1 MNLTSLTL
9 IIALSLTASVM
20 AGPAEDK
27 KIVETA
33 TALAIMGDVR
43 GQALLG
49 AAYYAGKGGLKRDYV
64 KALEWLRKAAAQ
76 GHPHAPV
83 QIGNMYND
91 GKGVPQDY
99 AQAVGWYRKA
109 AEQGDADGQG
119 LLGMAFA
126 LGEGVP
132 KDYVEAHKWASLA
145 ASQGYA
151 PAKQLRDLMARWMT
165 PAQIAEA
172 QRLAREWKPKK

>member
-1 MNLTSLTL
+1 MNLKSLTL
-9 IIALSLTASVM
+9 IIALSLTAPAM

-49 AAYYAGKGGLKRDYV
+49 AAYYTGKGGLTRNYA

-76 GHPHAPV
+76 GHPHAQV
-83 QIGNMYND
+83 QIGTMYND

-99 AQAVGWYRKA
+99 VKAVEWFRKGA
-109 AEQGDADGQG
+109 KQGEMMGQMRLGTSYYLGQG
-119 LLGMAFA
+119 
-126 LGEGVP
+126 VP
-132 KDYVEAHKWASLA
+132 QDFVKAHMWSNLSA
-145 ASQGYA
+145 AQGFK
-151 PAKQLRDLMARWMT
+151 PAIKARDLVALEMT